1 MATKLTLT
9 QAIAENRL
17 EGETLSEC
25 QHRLRYEGETMTDAT
40 HRMQG
45 EDGEGLSL
53 PVFNDPVVV
62 INVTDTAGRI
72 TWEKADG
79 QVDAYS
85 VAVAILGTPI
95 ANSPF
100 TMAGGTLGKSL
111 SGLTASTNYEVD
123 VTAINENGSSASTQ
137 ITFDTLA

>member
-1 MATKLTLT
+1 MAKKLTLT
-9 QAIAENRL
+9 EALAENRL
-17 EGETLSEC
+17 EGETLSQC
-25 QHRLRYEGETMTDAT
+25 AHRLRYEGETMTDAA

-53 PVFNDPVVV
+53 PVFNDPVVA
-62 INVTDTAGRI
+62 INITDVAARI
-72 TWEKADG
+72 TWDAADG
-79 QVDAYS
+79 QVDNYQ
-85 VAVAILGTPI
+85 VDVAILGTPI

-111 SGLTASTNYEVD
+111 SGLTASTQYEVD
-123 VTAINENGSSASTQ
+123 VTAINENGNDASTQ

>member
-1 MATKLTLT
+1 MAQLTLT

-17 EGETLSEC
+17 DGETMSEC
-25 QHRLRYEGETMTDAT
+25 QHRLRYESETMTDAA

-45 EDGEGLSL
+45 ENGEGLSL
-53 PVFNDPVVV
+53 PVFNDPVTVTN
-62 INVTDTAGRI
+62 ITDTNARVE
-72 TWEKADG
+72 WLSADG

-95 ANSPF
+95 TGSPF
-100 TMAGGTLGKSL
+100 TMAGGTLRKSL
-111 SGLTASTNYEVD
+111 SGLTAATTYEVD
-123 VTAINENGSSASTQ
+123 VTALNENGNDASTQ